1 MGGKIGGS
9 GLVPE
14 KSIGV
19 WGDIPILK
27 AMTRRTHEEAQVLR
41 WKRLELEDLKM
52 TLRGLILFA
61 SPQAFV

>member
-1 MGGKIGGS
+1 
-9 GLVPE
+9 VPE
-14 KSIGV
+14 KSIEV

-27 AMTRRTHEEAQVLR
+27 AMTRRAHVKAQVLR
-41 WKRLELEDLKM
+41 WNWLEFEEMKM